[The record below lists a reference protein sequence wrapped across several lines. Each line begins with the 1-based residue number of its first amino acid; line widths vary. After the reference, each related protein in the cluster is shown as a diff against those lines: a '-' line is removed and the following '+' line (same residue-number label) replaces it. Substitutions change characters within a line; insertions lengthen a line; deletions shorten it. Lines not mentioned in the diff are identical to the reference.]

1 MALPIE
7 FITRTRALLG
17 EEYDKLE
24 AALQADVPV
33 SIRINRNKGTK
44 APSTPQV
51 GWSETG
57 YYLPER
63 LSFTFDPLFHAG
75 AYYVQEASSMFL
87 EQAIRNFVSEPVKCL
102 DLCAAPGG
110 KSTHLLNLLPEGSLL
125 VSNEVIRTRSNI
137 LAENII
143 KWGNPNNIVTN
154 NDPEDIGRLT
164 HLFDVIVTDVPCSGE
179 GMFRKDTDSTGE
191 WSVANV
197 NLCAARQRRII
208 HDIWNALKP
217 GGLLIYS
224 TCTYNTEEDEDNIH
238 YIIEE
243 LGAEALSIPI
253 RDEWQITGP
262 LRHAHPVY
270 RFFPHK
276 TKGEGFFLA
285 ALRKASGEVDEII
298 RPKSKNK
305 KDKGKAAP
313 VIPPVVN
320 KWIQEPDSFRMEIFN
335 DTIQAIPS
343 IHYDT
348 WQLLSTQLRIVSAG
362 IRIGEIKGKDILP
375 AHSLAL
381 STALNKE
388 AFTCA
393 EVRVNMD
400 VEPNRVLHTSPDTFG
415 PVENIFISM
424 YPIASALTDIMATAA
439 SPLIFVFCPVLNNR
453 IAHTIVTGRINNI
466 LFVKFNTA
474 ATAIAPNATWESPS
488 PINEKRFRTSVTPS
502 SEEHI
507 AISTP
512 TIIAYRTNGY

>member
-1 MALPIE
+1 MALPID

-17 EEYDKLE
+17 DEYEKLE

-33 SIRINRNKGTK
+33 SIRINRPKGTK
-44 APSTPQV
+44 ALETSPV
-51 GWSETG
+51 GWSDTG

-87 EQAIRNFVSEPVKCL
+87 EQAIRNFVTEPVRCL

-110 KSTHLLNLLPEGSLL
+110 KSTHLLSTLPEGSLL
-125 VSNEVIRTRSNI
+125 VSNEVIRSRSNI
-137 LAENII
+137 LAENIT
-143 KWGNPNNIVTN
+143 KWGNPNNIVIN
-154 NDPEDIGRLT
+154 NDPEEIGRLT

-208 HDIWNALKP
+208 HDIWDALKP

-243 LGAEALSIPI
+243 LGAEALTIPLKE
-253 RDEWQITGP
+253 EWQITGA
-262 LRHAHPVY
+262 LRHDHPVY

-285 ALRKASGEVDEII
+285 ALRKAPGETEEI
-298 RPKSKNK
+298 RPRNKSKK
-305 KDKGKAAP
+305 ERGKAAP
-313 VIPPVVN
+313 VLPSVVN
-320 KWIQEPDSFRMEIFN
+320 DWIEEAGKFRFELIN

-343 IHYDT
+343 AHQEA
-348 WQLLSTQLRIVSAG
+348 WQLIAGQCRIVTAG

-375 AHSLAL
+375 AHSLAM
-381 STALNKE
+381 STSLNRE
-388 AFTCA
+388 AFTTVEINWEDA
-393 EVRVNMD
+393 VKYLKKEVLLLP
-400 VEPNRVLHTSPDTFG
+400 EETKKGYVLVCYNGF
-415 PVENIFISM
+415 
-424 YPIASALTDIMATAA
+424 
-439 SPLIFVFCPVLNNR
+439 PL
-453 IAHTIVTGRINNI
+453 G
-466 LFVKFNTA
+466 FVKHLGNRA
-474 ATAIAPNATWESPS
+474 NNLYPQEWRIRSGYLPDKVVLYPES
-488 PINEKRFRTSVTPS
+488 
-502 SEEHI
+502 
-507 AISTP
+507 
-512 TIIAYRTNGY
+512 

>member
-17 EEYDKLE
+17 DEYEKLE
-24 AALQADVPV
+24 AALLADVPV
-33 SIRINRNKGTK
+33 SIRINQSKGTK
-44 APSTPQV
+44 APETSKVP
-51 GWSETG
+51 WCDTG

-75 AYYVQEASSMFL
+75 TYYVQEASSMFL
-87 EQAIRNFVSEPVKCL
+87 EQAIKHFVSEPVRCL

-110 KSTHLLNLLPEGSLL
+110 KSTHLLSLLPEGSLL

-137 LAENII
+137 LAENIT
-143 KWGNPNNIVTN
+143 KWGNPNNIVIN
-154 NDPEDIGRLT
+154 NDPEEIGRLT

-197 NLCAARQRRII
+197 NLCASRQRRII
-208 HDIWNALKP
+208 HDIWDALKP

-243 LGAEALSIPI
+243 LGAEALAIPI
-253 RDEWQITGP
+253 KDEWQITGA
-262 LRHAHPVY
+262 LRYDHSVY

-285 ALRKASGEVDEII
+285 ALRKAPGEITTL
-298 RPKSKNK
+298 RPAKKNK
-305 KDKGKAAP
+305 KEKGKAALA
-313 VIPPVVN
+313 IPSLVN
-320 KWIQEPDSFRMEIFN
+320 DWIEESGNFRFELFG

-343 IHYDT
+343 PHYEA
-348 WQLLSTQLRIVSAG
+348 WQQIAGQLRVVTAG

-375 AHSLAL
+375 AHSLAV

-388 AFTCA
+388 AFTRV
-393 EVRVNMD
+393 EVGWEDAVKYLKKEALLLPEDTKKGYVLVCYNGFPLGF
-400 VEPNRVLHTSPDTFG
+400 VKHLGNRANNL
-415 PVENIFISM
+415 
-424 YPIASALTDIMATAA
+424 YPQEW
-439 SPLIFVFCPVLNNR
+439 R
-453 IAHTIVTGRINNI
+453 IRTGYLPEKLI
-466 LFVKFNTA
+466 LFPGK
-474 ATAIAPNATWESPS
+474 
-488 PINEKRFRTSVTPS
+488 
-502 SEEHI
+502 
-507 AISTP
+507 
-512 TIIAYRTNGY
+512 